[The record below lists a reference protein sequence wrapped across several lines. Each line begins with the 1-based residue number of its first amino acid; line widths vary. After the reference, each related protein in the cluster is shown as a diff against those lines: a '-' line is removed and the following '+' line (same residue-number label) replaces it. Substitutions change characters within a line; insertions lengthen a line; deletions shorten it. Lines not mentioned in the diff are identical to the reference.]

1 MRREEGIAGEE
12 TGKKKGREAG
22 KHRVC
27 FGDMDMSSNV
37 SPYEVG
43 VTYHY
48 LHFTEEKS
56 EALRG

>member
-12 TGKKKGREAG
+12 TSKKKGREAG
-22 KHRVC
+22 KHGVC

-43 VTYHY
+43 AT
-48 LHFTEEKS
+48 
-56 EALRG
+56 